1 MFWTDRFGTFRAG
14 LNPWTD
20 TFYMRDSINNLLSRF
35 SSAASQDFPAVNVW
49 ANEEKALVTTE
60 LPGIEPDAIEISIA
74 GKTLTIRGL
83 REPEKVEDNVSYHRR
98 ERWYGKF
105 TKTLEMPFPV
115 DSAKVGAKFNKGILW
130 ITLPRLEADKPKKI
144 SVKVE

>member
-1 MFWTDRFGTFRAG
+1 MFWTDRFGTLRAG

-20 TFYMRDSINNLLSRF
+20 SLYMQDAMNSLLSRF
-35 SSAASQDFPAVNVW
+35 SSPASQDFPSVNVW
-49 ANEEKALVTTE
+49 ANEEKAVVTTE
-60 LPGIEPDAIEISIA
+60 LPGTEPDAIEISVA
-74 GKTLTIRGL
+74 GKTLTIRGS
-83 REPEKVEDNVSYHRR
+83 REPEKVEENVSYHRR

-115 DSAKVGAKFNKGILW
+115 NSAKVSAKFNKGVLS